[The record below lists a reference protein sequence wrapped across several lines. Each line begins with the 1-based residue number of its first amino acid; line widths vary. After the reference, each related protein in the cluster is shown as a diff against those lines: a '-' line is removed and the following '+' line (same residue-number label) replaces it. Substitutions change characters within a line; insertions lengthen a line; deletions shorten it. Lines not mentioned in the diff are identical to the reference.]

1 VIPDLIEYFM
11 AACACAWAAIF
22 FGIHRNAAKGREQGS
37 WIADCGLWLEEATSS
52 FSSPMTIDY

>member
-1 VIPDLIEYFM
+1 M

-22 FGIHRNAAKGREQGS
+22 LRFTAKAAKGREQGS

>member
-1 VIPDLIEYFM
+1 M
-11 AACACAWAAIF
+11 AACAPAWAAIF
-22 FGIHRNAAKGREQGS
+22 FEIHRNAAKGREQGS